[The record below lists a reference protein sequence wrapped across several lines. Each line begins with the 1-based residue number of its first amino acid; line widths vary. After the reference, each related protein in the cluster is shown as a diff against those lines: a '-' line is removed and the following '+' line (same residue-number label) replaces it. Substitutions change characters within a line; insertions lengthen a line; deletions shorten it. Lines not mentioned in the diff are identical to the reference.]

1 MVNRSELRVVA
12 LVTAYNEEST
22 IGQIV
27 DVLKQCPSIDRI
39 QVVDDGSTDKTR
51 EEALARDVKVISL
64 KERVPVGQAIMHHLT
79 EIDQECILLWCDADL
94 TGLKPEYME
103 TLIRR
108 FREEAV
114 TQSLSSRGVPLDWP
128 RCIRGWPVRQLWTAA
143 FGPITGERAI
153 LRSDFMKA
161 IELCQSLE
169 WAEMMRGYGI
179 VLFLNWYGKA
189 FGNGH
194 VISYFDQLRQRQ
206 KYEKWGRRSVREMV
220 MQWIQFGLV
229 WIKIRTHARR
239 IRASHLQ
246 ISSYAKVPD
255 QSQAVSCATKTGCR
269 DR

>member
-1 MVNRSELRVVA
+1 MVNRSELKVVA

-22 IGQIV
+22 IGEIV
-27 DVLKQCPSIDRI
+27 DVLKQCPSIDQV

-51 EEALARDVKVISL
+51 EEALAREIKVISL
-64 KERVPVGQAIMHHLT
+64 EERVPVGQAIMHHLT

-94 TGLKPEYME
+94 IGLKPEYME

-108 FREEAV
+108 FRKEEV

-128 RCIRGWPVRQLWTAA
+128 NVLRGWPIRQLWTAA

-153 LRSDFMKA
+153 LRSDFVKA
-161 IELCQSLE
+161 IELSKTLN

-179 VLFLNWYGKA
+179 VLFLNWYGQA
-189 FGNGH
+189 FGNGQ

-206 KYEKWGRRSVREMV
+206 KYEKWGRQSSREMV

-229 WIKIRTHARR
+229 WIKIRAHSREIRVTHRELF
-239 IRASHLQ
+239 SDSEKSEPNQ
-246 ISSYAKVPD
+246 TV
-255 QSQAVSCATKTGCR
+255 G
-269 DR
+269 